1 MSHFRAYLGQNGGQK
16 GQNVPFS
23 RRNEYYELEF
33 CNYKLNHVEKLTITQ
48 MKHKNL
54 FLAPCRCLPGSKG
67 SKYALFLEKCIL
79 CAGIMQNHIASLEES
94 NSYTNCTVYK
104 M

>member
-1 MSHFRAYLGQNGGQK
+1 MSHYRAYLGQNGGQK

-33 CNYKLNHVEKLTITQ
+33 CNFKLNHVEKLTITQ

-54 FLAPCRCLPGSKG
+54 FLAQFRGLLGSKRG
-67 SKYALFLEKCIL
+67 TK
-79 CAGIMQNHIASLEES
+79 G
-94 NSYTNCTVYK
+94 
-104 M
+104 